1 MKKLFIIPAV
11 LILGACTAQMKTVQV
26 PVYSCPPPEI
36 IPEPSLEVERL
47 DHSSPDYLVLRA
59 YGRDLPVLISYAN
72 ALKGQLKVYADLS
85 KRNGLAVESDKK

>member
-1 MKKLFIIPAV
+1 MKKLFVIASLAV
-11 LILGACTAQMKTVQV
+11 LSACAAQVKTVEV